1 MPSRTKI
8 DGKKSIY
15 QRPYLQVRS
24 LGLHLNYPRSVNKFG
39 YAVILDDSI
48 FRSKKVE

>member
-15 QRPYLQVRS
+15 QRPYLQVSS
-24 LGLHLNYPRSVNKFG
+24 LGLHLNYPLSVNKFG

-48 FRSKKVE
+48 LEARK